1 MTPRVSCKVNMVRTH
16 SSHTASPTRFQSPQ
30 RSPARRPSQDG
41 SQYEMDLDALGLNS
55 TFEST
60 ELDNSHRPPVDHLE
74 TSEIEGPEDFTMN
87 MTYWMTADLPLAQ
100 VKSRKEANTR
110 RPVIRMDAMQEG
122 SEGQGSAD
130 KPAQERTEQRRDDRS
145 RTASPTRRANGNT
158 GERTYS
164 KPPSER
170 SMENE
175 EKVRSFLSNL
185 PDTEMDG
192 AITGTPRHV
201 PRHSFLQVPRSSP
214 PKARSLQPTVEDYD
228 TPRKPTAETVIRHTS
243 AVIDTSEQDAARN
256 KIMELQSQLEQQESK
271 SRSRITEL
279 ETLLSYT
286 RSDLENARTDNYR
299 QKERVSSLEKSMAQQ
314 TADHEASRTTTES
327 EVKARESALETKM
340 HEFGEEMRVQN
351 LAKLETMVEE
361 FERQRKALE
370 ESKRQLTEEVKSK
383 TRSLEEAQTELANAR
398 REHEQDL
405 QQPET
410 KDEADKERLML
421 AEQLSSVQAR
431 AQALQS
437 SLESAT
443 SEARAARED
452 AQNQDAMRSAAEAK
466 ARGHATRITELEA
479 HLSTARFEVQCAEAD
494 MAAKKQLFQTNIDLG
509 TRLRVLQAELE
520 SAQRGAAGQDQDGL
534 RTADLQ
540 ARIRDLESQLELV
553 RSELASK
560 ETEITSLRS
569 QLESTS
575 PHKSDQDQTH
585 NTAHLESTIRS
596 LQSQLQSAH
605 DDLASK
611 DQQLSQHLETQQHTE
626 QRLNTSL
633 GRTQS
638 LEASLTSLRAQLASA
653 HRDAAKAHADAERFK
668 QDLDDATDLLQD
680 ARADAQRRITDL
692 ERKLSQTKV
701 AKVDAEAKY
710 KELRAQHDDWKE
722 GHEAMVQDVRD
733 KADDAVRKAATLLD
747 QERSEK
753 KRLQKNVK
761 TLRQE
766 LDGLRAAA
774 AASASDDESSTT
786 AAAQEDAHNPTHHS
800 SIPAL
805 RTALAARTSE
815 TSFLKKQTASLRQE
829 IQSLHLTSS
838 AQISSLQQ
846 QLLAQKA
853 EHEALDAAVDEKLAG
868 LLNGLV
874 KEKARSVVGVR
885 DGQWEERVKGL
896 VGERALLG
904 KVVMRQWG
912 REELGEDGDGKEE
925 GRGKQKYGYKFVK
938 RER

>member
-1 MTPRVSCKVNMVRTH
+1 MVRTH

-100 VKSRKEANTR
+100 IKSRKEANTK
-110 RPVIRMDAMQEG
+110 RPVIRMDVMQED
-122 SEGQGSAD
+122 SEGQGARDATD
-130 KPAQERTEQRRDDRS
+130 KPTQERIEQRRDDRS

-158 GERTYS
+158 GERVYS

-192 AITGTPRHV
+192 AITGTPLHV

-256 KIMELQSQLEQQESK
+256 KIMELQSQLEQQESR

-314 TADHEASRTTTES
+314 TADHEASRTTTDTEL
-327 EVKARESALETKM
+327 KARESALETKM
-340 HEFGEEMRVQN
+340 HEFGEKMRLEN

-370 ESKRQLTEEVKSK
+370 ESKRQLTDEVKLK
-383 TRSLEEAQTELANAR
+383 AQSLEEAQTELATMR
-398 REHEQDL
+398 RLREQEL
-405 QQPET
+405 QENKTQVQQPEN
-410 KDEADKERLML
+410 KDDPETDRLML

-431 AQALQS
+431 AEALQS

-452 AQNQDAMRSAAEAK
+452 AQNKDTMRSAAETEARSHAK
-466 ARGHATRITELEA
+466 RITELEA

-494 MAAKKQLFQTNIDLG
+494 MAAKKQLFQTNLDLSS
-509 TRLRVLQAELE
+509 RLRVLQSELETAQRSSTVKEQEGPRTAELE
-520 SAQRGAAGQDQDGL
+520 
-534 RTADLQ
+534 
-540 ARIRDLESQLELV
+540 ARIKELES
-553 RSELASK
+553 
-560 ETEITSLRS
+560 EIASLRS
-569 QLESTS
+569 SPTNTSTS
-575 PHKSDQDQTH
+575 DSEQSRNIAD
-585 NTAHLESTIRS
+585 LERNIRS
-596 LQSQLQSAH
+596 LQSQLQSAQ
-605 DDLASK
+605 DDLAAK
-611 DQQLSQHLETQQHTE
+611 DQQISQYMETQEHNE

-633 GRTQS
+633 GRIQS
-638 LEASLTSLRAQLASA
+638 LEAGMTSLRQQLAEA
-653 HRDAAKAHADAERFK
+653 HRDVAKARADAERFK
-668 QDLDDATDLLQD
+668 QDLEDANDRLQD
-680 ARADAQRRITDL
+680 ARAEADRRVTDL
-692 ERKLSQTKV
+692 DRKLAKLKELKTDTETKF
-701 AKVDAEAKY
+701 
-710 KELRAQHDDWKE
+710 KELRAQHEDLRE
-722 GHEAMVQDVRD
+722 GHEAMIQDVRD
-733 KADDAVRKAATLLD
+733 KAEDAVRKAASLLD

-753 KRLQKNVK
+753 KRLQKELKK
-761 TLRQE
+761 TKQD
-766 LDGLRAAA
+766 LDNLRARGM
-774 AASASDDESSTT
+774 SSSDDESSTI
-786 AAAQEDAHNPTHHS
+786 AAPEESHS
-800 SIPAL
+800 KSSADVSSL
-805 RTALAARTSE
+805 RTALAAQTA
-815 TSFLKKQTASLRQE
+815 QTASLK
-829 IQSLHLTSS
+829 
-838 AQISSLQQ
+838 SSLSA
-846 QLLAQKA
+846 LR
-853 EHEALDAAVDEKLAG
+853 HELRSFHNQPPFPPTSHTCKNKTQTSRHNCCIKR
-868 LLNGLV
+868 LNTTPSTRPWM
-874 KEKARSVVGVR
+874 RS
-885 DGQWEERVKGL
+885 W
-896 VGERALLG
+896 RAC
-904 KVVMRQWG
+904 
-912 REELGEDGDGKEE
+912 
-925 GRGKQKYGYKFVK
+925 
-938 RER
+938 

>member
-1 MTPRVSCKVNMVRTH
+1 MVRTH

-100 VKSRKEANTR
+100 IKSRKEANTK
-110 RPVIRMDAMQEG
+110 RPVIRMDVMQED
-122 SEGQGSAD
+122 SEGQGARDATD
-130 KPAQERTEQRRDDRS
+130 KPTQERIEQRRDDRS

-158 GERTYS
+158 GERVYS

-192 AITGTPRHV
+192 AITGTPLHV

-256 KIMELQSQLEQQESK
+256 KIMELQSQLEQQESR

-314 TADHEASRTTTES
+314 TADHEASRTTTDTEL
-327 EVKARESALETKM
+327 KARESALETKM
-340 HEFGEEMRVQN
+340 HEFGEKMRLEN

-370 ESKRQLTEEVKSK
+370 ESKRQLTDEVKLK
-383 TRSLEEAQTELANAR
+383 AQSLEEAQTELATMR
-398 REHEQDL
+398 RLREQEL
-405 QQPET
+405 QENKTQVQQPEN
-410 KDEADKERLML
+410 KDDPETDRLML

-431 AQALQS
+431 AEALQS

-452 AQNQDAMRSAAEAK
+452 AQNKDTMRSAAETEARSHAK
-466 ARGHATRITELEA
+466 RITELEA

-494 MAAKKQLFQTNIDLG
+494 MAAKKQLFQTNLDLSS
-509 TRLRVLQAELE
+509 RLRVLQSELETAQRSSTVKEQEGSRTAELE
-520 SAQRGAAGQDQDGL
+520 
-534 RTADLQ
+534 
-540 ARIRDLESQLELV
+540 ARIKELES
-553 RSELASK
+553 
-560 ETEITSLRS
+560 EIASLRS
-569 QLESTS
+569 SPTNTSTS
-575 PHKSDQDQTH
+575 DSEQSRNIAD
-585 NTAHLESTIRS
+585 LERNIRS
-596 LQSQLQSAH
+596 LQSQLQSAQ
-605 DDLASK
+605 DDLAAK
-611 DQQLSQHLETQQHTE
+611 DQQISQYMETQEHNE

-633 GRTQS
+633 GRIQS
-638 LEASLTSLRAQLASA
+638 LEAGMTSLRQQLAEA
-653 HRDAAKAHADAERFK
+653 HRDVAKARADAERFK
-668 QDLDDATDLLQD
+668 QDLEDANDRLQD
-680 ARADAQRRITDL
+680 ARAEADRRVTDL
-692 ERKLSQTKV
+692 DRKLAKLKELKADTETKF
-701 AKVDAEAKY
+701 
-710 KELRAQHDDWKE
+710 KELRAQHEDLRE
-722 GHEAMVQDVRD
+722 GHEAMIQDVRD
-733 KADDAVRKAATLLD
+733 KAEDAVRKAASLLD

-753 KRLQKNVK
+753 KRLQKELKK
-761 TLRQE
+761 TKQD
-766 LDGLRAAA
+766 LDNLRARGM
-774 AASASDDESSTT
+774 SSSDDESSTI
-786 AAAQEDAHNPTHHS
+786 AAPEESHS
-800 SIPAL
+800 KSSADVSSL
-805 RTALAARTSE
+805 RTALAAQTA
-815 TSFLKKQTASLRQE
+815 QTASLK
-829 IQSLHLTSS
+829 
-838 AQISSLQQ
+838 SSLSALRHELRSFHNQPPLSSHVAHLQ
-846 QLLAQKA
+846 KQNADLQAQLLHQKA
-853 EHEALDAAVDEKLAG
+853 EHDALDAAMDEKLAG
-868 LLNGLV
+868 LLSGLV

-896 VGERALLG
+896 VGERELLG
-904 KVVMRQWG
+904 RVVMRQWG
-912 REELGEDGDGKEE
+912 REEMGVSEE
-925 GRGKQKYGYKFVK
+925 GEGTGAARGKQKYGYKFVK
-938 RER
+938 REK